1 MTKYIV
7 EGGRPLFGE
16 IHISGAKNAAVA
28 IIPAALMV
36 SGPCRIENI
45 PQISD
50 VTLLLGILQDLGARV
65 RFLNPHTV
73 EIDCSRLRNGR
84 IPYESARRC
93 RASYYMLGALLGR
106 FGAADVALPG
116 GCDFGGTRPI
126 DQHLKGFCALLWRR
140 PPADGLRAPTS
151 FWTRSL
157 WAPPSTSCWPPLW
170 RTA

>member
-1 MTKYIV
+1 MNKYIV

-50 VTLLLGILQDLGARV
+50 VTLLLSILQDLGAKV
-65 RFLNPHTV
+65 RYINPHTV
-73 EIDCSRLRNGR
+73 EIDSTCARNDR
-84 IPYESARRC
+84 VPYERARRC

-106 FGAADVALPG
+106 FGSADVALPG
-116 GCDFGGTRPI
+116 GCDFGSTRPI
-126 DQHLKGFCALLWRR
+126 DQHLKGFRALGVQVDTQSGFVMAEANGGRV
-140 PPADGLRAPTS
+140 
-151 FWTRSL
+151 
-157 WAPPSTSCWPPLW
+157 
-170 RTA
+170 